1 MRCEWQVKKLS
12 DIVEFNPTER
22 LPKGAIAKKISMDM
36 LQPFTKDIFQYELQP
51 YNGGAKFR
59 NGDTIMA
66 RITPCLENG
75 KVSKVNI
82 LTQGEVGFGS
92 TEYIVLRAIPNV
104 SDPDF
109 IYYLTISDLVRA
121 PAIKSMVGSSGRQR
135 VQQNVLETLELPIP
149 PYANSYENSRKR
161 HELVSTYDYIEQPKS
176 SGYRSLHRV
185 YKYHSDS
192 VDIYNKNMLIEIQFR
207 THLQHL
213 WATAVETMGLF
224 TKEAIKAGQGDDD
237 VKRFFLLT
245 SALFAKRENQ
255 PIPPDVIDDIDEI
268 VSELEGINAKNN
280 YLDFL
285 SGIRVAIDFQ
295 AKKIKYKKA
304 SYFILILNYNTKR
317 LSIKSFM
324 PSQIDEA
331 NSIYN
336 SIEST
341 QAETKI
347 DAVLVNVSSFKSLKS
362 AYPNYFSDIGEFV
375 DVVKSY
381 LKS

>member
-1 MRCEWQVKKLS
+1 MNSIVKQPKWKTVEYSRSQIIKAGKTIKKDNATADEIKLATKVIDNWRAS
-12 DIVEFNPTER
+12 HAFPMHVIYMHLRRMAKSNNSIIVAER
-22 LPKGAIAKKISMDM
+22 LKRLDSIVGKLKREPTMSLWAIQDLGGCRVIVPSVD
-36 LQPFTKDIFQYELQP
+36 DV
-51 YNGGAKFR
+51 YN
-59 NGDTIMA
+59 
-66 RITPCLENG
+66 
-75 KVSKVNI
+75 
-82 LTQGEVGFGS
+82 
-92 TEYIVLRAIPNV
+92 
-104 SDPDF
+104 
-109 IYYLTISDLVRA
+109 
-121 PAIKSMVGSSGRQR
+121 
-135 VQQNVLETLELPIP
+135 
-149 PYANSYENSRKR
+149 YANSYENSRKR
-161 HELVSTYDYIEQPKS
+161 HELVSTYDYIEQPKF

-295 AKKIKYKKA
+295 AKKIKDKNA

-341 QAETKI
+341 HADTKV
-347 DAVLVNVSSFKSLKS
+347 DAVLVNVSSFKLLKS